1 MIPARDRARCDS
13 AAESQ
18 DSRYQVWRVEL
29 QTTNH
34 GYRIENYTSSSS
46 SLWNRFLRFA
56 LVWLLSQSESR
67 VKITNQQGNIIN
79 RIPNKKRS
87 NAFISV
93 LKNIFRKYQS
103 CLNSCE
109 IWLERGPSDLKDCG
123 ARRRAAKVVTTR
135 LPIHPLGRRSL
146 AGGTADYGPCS
157 QNRQPDITIF
167 TFSQSDF
174 SDSIWFGSKRR
185 EQVESKRQ
193 ISM

>member
-1 MIPARDRARCDS
+1 MIPACDRARCDS

-109 IWLERGPSDLKDCG
+109 IWLGRGPSDLNDCG

-135 LPIHPLGRRSL
+135 RPIHPTWATKFGRWNCRLRPMLTESTTRHHYL
-146 AGGTADYGPCS
+146 HVFTIRFLRFDLVRQLS
-157 QNRQPDITIF
+157 QRASRVKTTN
-167 TFSQSDF
+167 
-174 SDSIWFGSKRR
+174 
-185 EQVESKRQ
+185 
-193 ISM
+193 

>member
-93 LKNIFRKYQS
+93 LRNIFRKYQS

-123 ARRRAAKVVTTR
+123 ARRRAAKVVTAR
-135 LPIHPLGRRSL
+135 RPIHPTWATKFGRWNDRLRPMLTESESRHRYL
-146 AGGTADYGPCS
+146 H
-157 QNRQPDITIF
+157 IF
-167 TFSQSDF
+167 ALRFSRFDLV
-174 SDSIWFGSKRR
+174 R
-185 EQVESKRQ
+185 
-193 ISM
+193 